1 MTLGER
7 ILKLR
12 KAEHMSQE
20 ELAECVEVSK
30 QSVSKWEL
38 DKAVPNVEKVI
49 RLCDVFDISTDYL
62 LRGEAAAVPSD
73 VEPEKTALTEEEGRN
88 RKERG
93 RLTEKASQ
101 RKIWKGLLWLSICVT
116 IIMAVFTCQI
126 VIVDTIGSKG
136 DTERKLAVV
145 GEIYTQLTLAD
156 VTSYTEEAGFVTR
169 RLWLDLDGVHT
180 GDYIYGYV
188 NPKNP
193 GYISYPYHSSACVGL
208 AVGLGIALVC
218 SGIFGWLVW
227 KSRKEGQKE
236 MEANTEDGEA
246 DE

>member
-62 LRGEAAAVPSD
+62 LRGEAAAVQSD
-73 VEPEKTALTEEEGRN
+73 IRAEKKELKEKGEGKQ
-88 RKERG
+88 KEWS
-93 RLTEKASQ
+93 RLTEKTSK

-116 IIMAVFTCQI
+116 IIMAVFTCRI

-136 DTERKLAVV
+136 DSERKLAVV

-169 RLWLDLDGVHT
+169 KLWLDLDGVHT

-188 NPKNP
+188 NPQNP
-193 GYISYPYHSSACVGL
+193 GYVRYPYRSSACVGL

-227 KSRKEGQKE
+227 KSRKEGKKE
-236 MEANTEDGEA
+236 LEESTEDREA